1 MIVVGLYIYVDG
13 VAQRIELFN
22 DEKISV
28 TSSVQDIA
36 DISKVYTD
44 YSRSSTV
51 PASKVNNAIFKHW
64 YENSIDNGF
73 DARIRK
79 DAYIELDT
87 ILFRKGKIQLDKV
100 NLVNGQ
106 VQSYT
111 ITFYGSLISL
121 KDAFGGKLLKEL
133 DFSSI
138 PFVYSGA
145 NVASAVTGNVNG
157 NVKFPLISSNNVW
170 QYNTNGSTRLDWDI
184 TKNNHPI
191 FTSELYPAL
200 RVNKIFDVIAAD
212 LGITFEGDFLTDQRF
227 TRLFLWLKNAETSFS
242 LQSAPTKIDFGS
254 KSATP
259 SFLTSNFDIV
269 NDQFYFDGGLIY
281 DNDGVPYEFGGAS
294 IIAQMT
300 LTFATNGVPFVFSV
314 YFENVKVADFTGT
327 SSTAGVLINIPLTS
341 GVGYY
346 SFYFSS
352 NSSISFNAEFQY
364 TIFGDTPV
372 GPLTNQILAN
382 TTAAQTNSTNLD
394 LANYMPDIKAEDFF
408 SGILKMFNLT
418 CYSEQAGV
426 FKIEQWEN
434 WYNDGIVRDVTE
446 YIITDDTSID
456 RVITYK
462 QINFNY
468 EKSESILNQ
477 NYKTR
482 SVLEYGDLEYKL
494 DIDGGEYAVKLPFE
508 NLLFNK
514 FTGTNLQVGYALKPD
529 FAVYKPKPILLYDY
543 GTIQTVSFVLDNGTT
558 TQSVASYNAFG
569 QDTLIATENF
579 TINWGVEQSSFTN
592 QLEGRTLFNQYYENY
607 ISNLFN
613 FRARKLKLK
622 AIMPI
627 SLITNL
633 KLNDRLIIRDK
644 RYLINS
650 FTTDLTTGVVDL
662 DLLTDFRTI

>member
-1 MIVVGLYIYVDG
+1 MIVVGLYIYIDG

-36 DISKVYTD
+36 DISKVFTD
-44 YSRSSTV
+44 YSQSFTI
-51 PASKVNNAIFKHW
+51 PASTKNNAIFAHW
-64 YENSIDNGF
+64 YENSVANGY
-73 DARIRK
+73 DARLRA
-79 DAYIELDT
+79 DGYIELDT
-87 ILFRKGKIQLDKV
+87 IPFRKGKIQLEKA
-100 NLVNGQ
+100 NLLKGQ
-106 VQSYT
+106 VDNYT
-111 ITFYGSLISL
+111 ITFFGSLISL

-145 NVASAVTGNVNG
+145 NVQSAITGNVNG

-170 QYNTNGSTRLDWDI
+170 QYNTNGNTRLNWDI
-184 TKNNHPI
+184 TKTNHPI

-200 RVNKIFDVIAAD
+200 RVNKIFDVIAAE

-227 TRLFLWLKNAETSFS
+227 TRLFLWLKNAETSFI

-281 DNDGVPYEFGGAS
+281 DNDGVPYEFSRRS

-327 SSTAGVLINIPLTS
+327 SSTAGVLIFIPLTS

-352 NSSISFNAEFQY
+352 NASISFNAEFSY
-364 TIFGDTPV
+364 TISGDTPV

-426 FKIEQWEN
+426 FKIEQLEN
-434 WYNDGIVRDVTE
+434 WYNDGILRDVTE

-456 RVITYK
+456 RVTTYK

-543 GTIQTVSFVLDNGTT
+543 GVIQSVSFYLNNGSTNPT
-558 TQSVASYNAFG
+558 VTSYNMFG

>member
-1 MIVVGLYIYVDG
+1 MVTVGLYIYIDG
-13 VAQRIELFN
+13 ISKRIELFN

-44 YSRSSTV
+44 YSQSFTV
-51 PASKVNNAIFKHW
+51 PASKANNAIFGYW
-64 YENSIDNGF
+64 YENSIDGGF
-73 DARIRK
+73 DARVRK

-87 ILFRKGKIQLDKV
+87 IRFRKGKIQLDKA

-170 QYNTNGSTRLDWDI
+170 QYNTNGNTRLDWDI
-184 TKNNHPI
+184 TKTNHPI

-200 RVNKIFDVIAAD
+200 RVNKIFDVIASE

-242 LQSAPTKIDFGS
+242 LQSAPTKIYFGS

-281 DNDGVPYEFGGAS
+281 DNDGVPYEFSGRS

-327 SSTAGVLINIPLTS
+327 SSTAGVLIFIPLTS

-352 NSSISFNAEFQY
+352 NASVSFNAEFQY

-418 CYSEQAGV
+418 CYSEEAGV
-426 FKIEQWEN
+426 FKIEQLEN
-434 WYNDGIVRDVTE
+434 WYLDGKLVDISQYV
-446 YIITDDTSID
+446 ITDDTSID
-456 RVITYK
+456 RLTTYK

-468 EKSESILNQ
+468 EKSESFLNQ
-477 NYKTR
+477 NFKRR

-494 DIDGGEYAVKLPFE
+494 DIDGGEYSIKLPFE
-508 NLLFNK
+508 NLLFTK
-514 FTGTNLQVGYALKPD
+514 FSGTNLQVGYALKPD

-543 GTIQTVSFVLDNGTT
+543 GTIQTASFHLNNGSTNPT
-558 TQSVASYNAFG
+558 VTSYNMFG
-569 QDTLIATENF
+569 QDTLIGSTNF

-592 QLEGRTLFNQYYENY
+592 QLEANNLFSNYYSTY
-607 ISNLFN
+607 ISNIFN
-613 FRARKLKLK
+613 SKARSIKLK
-622 AIMPI
+622 ALLPLSI
-627 SLITNL
+627 LINL

-650 FTTDLTTGVVDL
+650 FTTDLTSGVVDL
-662 DLLTDFRTI
+662 DLLTDFRTL

>member
-1 MIVVGLYIYVDG
+1 MVTVGLYIYIDG
-13 VAQRIELFN
+13 VSKRIELFN

-121 KDAFGGKLLKEL
+121 KDAFAGKLLKEL

-170 QYNTNGSTRLDWDI
+170 QYNTNGNTRLDWDI
-184 TKNNHPI
+184 TKTNHPI

-200 RVNKIFDVIAAD
+200 RVNKIFEVIAAE

-259 SFLTSNFDIV
+259 SFLTSSFDLD
-269 NDQFYFDGGLIY
+269 NDVFFFDGGLLY
-281 DNDGVPYEFGGAS
+281 DNSGDVANSFGISISTNVEMFFSFSGIPFKFMIYYEGNKVNELEL
-294 IIAQMT
+294 IT
-300 LTFATNGVPFVFSV
+300 ATS
-314 YFENVKVADFTGT
+314 NV
-327 SSTAGVLINIPLTS
+327 INIPFTN
-341 GVGYY
+341 GAGGY
-346 SFYFSS
+346 SFYVSSTQTINYNATFSYF
-352 NSSISFNAEFQY
+352 IS
-364 TIFGDTPV
+364 GDSDV
-372 GPLTNQILAN
+372 GPLTNSVTAS

-426 FKIEQWEN
+426 FKIEQLED
-434 WYNDGIVRDVTE
+434 WYLDGKLVDISQYV
-446 YIITDDTSID
+446 ITDDTSID
-456 RVITYK
+456 RLTTYK

-468 EKSESILNQ
+468 EKSESFLNQ
-477 NYKTR
+477 NFKRR

-494 DIDGGEYAVKLPFE
+494 DIDGGEYSIKLPFE
-508 NLLFNK
+508 NLLFSK
-514 FTGTNLQVGYALKPD
+514 FSGTNLQVGYALKPD

-543 GTIQTVSFVLDNGTT
+543 GTIQTASFHLNNGSTNPT
-558 TQSVASYNAFG
+558 VTSYNMFG
-569 QDTLIATENF
+569 QDTLIGSTNF

-592 QLEGRTLFNQYYENY
+592 QLEANNLFSNYYSTY
-607 ISNLFN
+607 ISNIFN
-613 FRARKLKLK
+613 SKARSVKLK
-622 AIMPI
+622 ALLPLSI
-627 SLITNL
+627 LINL

-650 FTTDLTTGVVDL
+650 FTTDLTSGVVDL
-662 DLLTDFRTI
+662 DLLTDFRTL